1 MGVSK
6 TLTIFNLNFTTMKK
20 LTDMEIRD
28 FLIRGDEG
36 VTKQFLFVDCRPL
49 IISIIQKRHPDLIK
63 HIDYDECINELYFY
77 LMQNDAHRLR
87 TYKGPGS
94 IYGWLKVVALRFF
107 KKLPRVVIDNVSKEA
122 LIDKAATLSP
132 NTTGDHVEAAID
144 TNTLLLKMSNKR
156 YAYVLQRLIIDDASP
171 ATVALELDVT
181 VDNLYN
187 IKRRAIAA
195 ISKQI
200 YKDKKIK

>member
-1 MGVSK
+1 MNNLLLTSK
-6 TLTIFNLNFTTMKK
+6 TFM
-20 LTDMEIRD
+20 TDLELRD
-28 FLIRGDEG
+28 ALIRGDEE
-36 VTKQFLFVDCRPL
+36 VTKEFFFTTCRPL
-49 IISIIQKRHPDLIK
+49 FISIIRRVFNHEV
-63 HIDYDECINELYFY
+63 DYDECINELYFY

-122 LIDKAATLSP
+122 LIDKAATQAP